1 MQYKPPNKLL
11 PGFGLLLISVLLAAC
26 GGSGP
31 ATPVATPVSEAVQVT
46 PVATASPIPATP
58 TVAPEQP
65 TDTPAPTATEAPRA
79 TDTALSPTDTPPT
92 TATLQPPPVVS
103 AFGQT
108 EEGLYFRGSP
118 DPTAVTVIDYS
129 DFL

>member
-31 ATPVATPVSEAVQVT
+31 AAPVATPVSEAVQVT
-46 PVATASPIPATP
+46 PVATASPIPATL

-79 TDTALSPTDTPPT
+79 TDTALSPTDT
-92 TATLQPPPVVS
+92 PPVVS